1 MTVRHASRLLAFS
14 LAAAT
19 LVGCGV
25 QTFTPTGVG
34 RTGQSLAVRSDAK
47 ADALVAGL
55 KATGSTL
62 KTYSGV
68 AKFWETDG
76 HDVSTNTAEIYMALP
91 NKLRANITEASS
103 AMKRGVKLVA
113 LGDGKIT
120 AKLGFIKKTM
130 PIDDPQVLSVRGWRL
145 DQTDLGA
152 IIRGATVA
160 SANSHYAGA
169 ATIGGRQAEVLELTS
184 PQLLPGTQK
193 QLLTLDAQ
201 TFAPVKLEGIVG
213 DKVVY
218 RMEISGAQLNPTLPS
233 DIFKL

>member
-1 MTVRHASRLLAFS
+1 MTFRRASRLLATA

-25 QTFTPTGVG
+25 QTIAPTGLG
-34 RTGQSLAVRSDAK
+34 RSGHSLAVRSDAK
-47 ADALVAGL
+47 ADELVAGL
-55 KATGSTL
+55 KATGASL

-91 NKLRANITEASS
+91 GKLRANITEASS

-152 IIRGATVA
+152 IIRGATDA
-160 SANSHYAGA
+160 KADAHYAGA
-169 ATIGGRQAEVLELTS
+169 TTVGGRQAEVLELTS
-184 PQLLPGTQK
+184 PELLPGTTK
-193 QLLTLDAQ
+193 QLRTLDAQ
-201 TFAPVKLEGIVG
+201 TFAPVKLEGVVG
-213 DKVVY
+213 SRVVY
-218 RMEISGAQLNPTLPS
+218 RMEISGSQLNPTLPN